1 MAMVNVVLSYV
12 ALFSDM
18 GLSTAFVQRQNIT
31 HEERSSLYW
40 MSVSVGGG
48 LMVLLALFSP
58 LLAGF
63 FKEPRLVLLL
73 VLVGTNFLV
82 VALGQQLRMDAE
94 KALNFRPVAIIEIIS
109 VVIAFGV
116 AVFTAW
122 QGGGVYALV
131 TASMT
136 STWLTMLLSWILL
149 SKGWRPALRFRL
161 EEVKWFVRFGG
172 GMVINSVINQFNATI
187 DVLLGGRILGAAA
200 LGFYSVPRNLIMQV
214 QSMVNPVFTRVGFP
228 MIASIQHDKARVRQ
242 IYLKTMNTTAS
253 VNAPVYAALAVFAPE
268 IILVLLGEKWQ
279 ASTPLLRILAVWGL
293 FRSFGN
299 PVGSLL
305 FGLGRVRLATLWNTG
320 LLFVVPP
327 VIWFGSQYGLVGM
340 SWSMA
345 GLMAGWF
352 IPGWAVLVRPT
363 CGARL
368 WEYAKQV
375 LVPSV
380 CAGSAGVS
388 ALLAVAGLEAP
399 ILKLVIGLP
408 MGGAFYL
415 LLSWLFNRNFIEALV
430 TAIGN
435 DRLKAILSQN
445 A

>member
-1 MAMVNVVLSYV
+1 MAMVNVVLGYV
-12 ALFSDM
+12 GLFSDM
-18 GLSTAFVQRQNIT
+18 GLSTAFVQRQDVT

-40 MSVSVGGG
+40 TSVALGFG
-48 LMVLLALFSP
+48 LMSLLALFSP
-58 LLAGF
+58 LIAVF
-63 FKEPRLVLLL
+63 FKDPRLILLL
-73 VLVGTNFLV
+73 ALVGTNFLV

-94 KALNFRPVAIIEIIS
+94 KSLNFRPVAIIEIVS
-109 VVIAFGV
+109 VAIGFAV
-116 AVFTAW
+116 AVLIAW

-131 TASMT
+131 ASSMT
-136 STWLTMLLSWILL
+136 STWLTMMLSWIML
-149 SKGWRPALRFRL
+149 SNGWRPAFRLRL

-172 GMVINSVINQFNATI
+172 GMVVNNVINQFNATV
-187 DVLLGGRILGAAA
+187 DVLLGGRILGAAS

-228 MIASIQHDKARVRQ
+228 MIASIQHDKDRVRQ
-242 IYLKTMNTTAS
+242 IYLKTMNMTAS
-253 VNAPVYAALAVFAPE
+253 VNAPIYVALGVFAPE
-268 IILVLLGEKWQ
+268 IVMVLLGEKWYE
-279 ASTPLLRILAVWGL
+279 SIPLLRIFAVWGL
-293 FRSFGN
+293 FRSFAN

-305 FGLGRVRLATLWNTG
+305 FGLGRVRLSAIWNAG
-320 LLFVVPP
+320 LLFIWPP

-345 GLMAGWF
+345 GLMIGLF
-352 IPGWAVLVRPT
+352 IPVWAVLVRPT
-363 CGARL
+363 CEARL

-380 CAGSAGVS
+380 CAGAAGGS
-388 ALLAVAGLEAP
+388 ALLVVARLEAS

-408 MGGAFYL
+408 IGGVSYL
-415 LLSWLFNRNFIEALV
+415 LLSWFFNRNFIDALA

-435 DRLKAILSQN
+435 DRLKATLSQN